1 MVTGRIAEDSDRDPI
16 EVDGGMIDS
25 VREFPY
31 LGSLI
36 ADSGRIDVEKSIAK
50 ASRDFGALRKA
61 VFQDKNLTLV
71 TKRKVYQACVLSVLL
86 YGS

>member
-31 LGSLI
+31 QETVSTYTYL
-36 ADSGRIDVEKSIAK
+36 
-50 ASRDFGALRKA
+50 
-61 VFQDKNLTLV
+61 
-71 TKRKVYQACVLSVLL
+71 
-86 YGS
+86 